1 MNDAR
6 QLHKRTRRGLAS
18 LLNLIPDDPALG
30 QPRLFRS
37 ALQPLRL
44 FLRKT
49 NCECLTHM
57 AIV

>member
-6 QLHKRTRRGLAS
+6 QLHKGTRLGLAS
-18 LLNLIPDDPALG
+18 LLNLIPHDPALG

-37 ALQPLRL
+37 ALEPLRL
-44 FLRKT
+44 FLCKA

-57 AIV
+57 EIV

>member
-6 QLHKRTRRGLAS
+6 QLHKGEGRGLAS

-37 ALQPLRL
+37 AL
-44 FLRKT
+44 
-49 NCECLTHM
+49 
-57 AIV
+57 